1 MHSIIK
7 LLSDSVANQ
16 IAAGE
21 VVQRPASVVKELL
34 ENALDAGAT
43 QVKLLVRDAGST
55 LVQVIDN
62 GKGMSETDARLCW
75 ERHATS
81 KIRKADDLFG
91 LKSFGFRGEALASIA
106 SVAQVEMRTRR
117 IEDSAAS
124 KIRIEASRIVE
135 EGSDSAPVGTSISVK
150 NLFYNIP
157 ARRNFLKSP
166 SVEFKH
172 IVEEFQR
179 QALGA
184 ESVHFQL
191 YNNDQLLHDYPAETK
206 QKRFA
211 SLLGKSMADIL
222 LPVLEETEIVHIEGF
237 VCKPEAA
244 KKTRGDQYWFVNGR
258 YFKSAYLH
266 HALMAAYESLL
277 PADSFP
283 AYCLYLSVD
292 PAKIDVNVHPTKT
305 EIKFEDEKHIY
316 NLIKAAVRK
325 ALGLYVVQ
333 PQSAEPE
340 ASGWTDFLSP
350 GRSIPSSN
358 PDWGKLGKSESPSA
372 SRYNPFPAGGYERK
386 SHQDWQKILGPVDEE
401 IQAARLYE
409 PTAAASEKPLQL
421 LPADAETLAWVQV
434 LNERYWVFSFHG
446 ELRILDRRLAQ
457 QKVLFHQYVEYLE
470 KGSSPT
476 QQSLFPRTL
485 EFSAGQM
492 AVLLDLMDPLKA
504 MGFDLGHFGGQT
516 LLVNGVP
523 ALLSGCDEQAT
534 LEKILEDYQNTQGDV
549 KLSHTQSLALAMA
562 RSAARMAAVETQ
574 ESERLH
580 LVQRLMNLEQP
591 QFGIDGRPVYIRVG
605 PEQITDLFKKHRNT

>member
-7 LLSDSVANQ
+7 LLPDSVANQ

-135 EGSDSAPVGTSISVK
+135 EGSDSSPVGTSIAVK

-184 ESVHFQL
+184 ETVHFQL
-191 YNNDQLLHDYPAETK
+191 YNNDQLLHDYPAESK

-211 SLLGKSMADIL
+211 SLLGKSKADIL
-222 LPVLEETEIVHIEGF
+222 LPVLEETEIVHIDGF

-333 PQSAEPE
+333 PQSSEPE
-340 ASGWTDFLSP
+340 SSGWTDFLSSQ
-350 GRSIPSSN
+350 RSIPHSN
-358 PDWGKLGKSESPSA
+358 PDWGKLGKSDSPSA
-372 SRYNPFPAGGYERK
+372 SRYSPFPSGGYERK

-401 IQAARLYE
+401 IQAARLHE
-409 PTAAASEKPLQL
+409 PEASRSDKPLQL
-421 LPADAETLAWVQV
+421 IEPESNAVAWIQV
-434 LNERYWVFSFHG
+434 LNERYWVISYQG

-457 QKVLFHQYVEYLE
+457 QKVLFHQYVDYLE

-485 EFSAGQM
+485 EFSASQM
-492 AVLLDLMDPLKA
+492 AVLLELLEPLKA
-504 MGFDLGHFGGQT
+504 MGFDLSHFGGQT

-534 LEKILEDYQNTQGDV
+534 LEKILEDYQSTQGDV

-562 RSAARMAAVETQ
+562 RSSARMAAAETQ

-580 LVQRLMNLEQP
+580 LVQRLMSLQQP
-591 QFGIDGRPVYIRVG
+591 QFGIDGRPVYIRIG
-605 PEQITDLFKKHRNT
+605 PEQISDSFKKLRNT